1 MSYNRYSSYESNR
14 FNKRASRR
22 RPFQSVFAVC
32 VVVVAILAVGF
43 TLYSAAA
50 ISGSSTGCVVKDK
63 DRSTGYKGRSDMRVY
78 AEGCN
83 GSSETKVFQ
92 VSDNW
97 FAGQFA
103 SADTYAKIEVGK
115 TYDFETRGMRIPILS
130 SFENIVGVTTK

>member
-1 MSYNRYSSYESNR
+1 MSYRSRYTTGWSKAQTVIAVV
-14 FNKRASRR
+14 FV
-22 RPFQSVFAVC
+22 VFA
-32 VVVVAILAVGF
+32 LAASGF

-50 ISGSSTGCVVKDK
+50 ISGHSTGCVVKDK

-83 GSSETKVFQ
+83 GNSETKVFQ

-97 FAGQFA
+97 FAGQVA

-115 TYDFETRGMRIPILS
+115 TYDFETRGIRFPVLS
-130 SFENIVGVTTK
+130 SFENIVGVTAK